1 MFASKL
7 TAVFAVFA
15 AAATAV
21 SAAPAAVFS
30 KPKTDIVFR
39 PHITSPQAG
48 DVWPVGS
55 TQTVTWD
62 TSDIPEEARN
72 QTGLILL
79 GYLEGDDTDEH
90 LGVNDPLAYNFPIT
104 AGSAQVTVPEVQS
117 RNDYVVVL
125 FGDSGNTSP
134 KFTIQNSIASSLP
147 ILPSL
152 SVPSVG
158 PSVSTP
164 AVPSVSATTLATVA
178 TPASVSTS
186 IATPSASVSA
196 AASA

>member
-39 PHITSPQAG
+39 PHITSPKAG
-48 DVWPVGS
+48 DVWPIGS
-55 TQTVTWD
+55 NQTVTWD

-79 GYLEGDDTDEH
+79 GYLVGDDTDEH

-104 AGSAQVTVPEVQS
+104 AGSAQVTVPAVKT
-117 RNDYVVVL
+117 RDDYVIVL

-134 KFTIQNSIASSLP
+134 KFTIKDSAATSLP
-147 ILPSL
+147 GLPSL
-152 SVPSVG
+152 SLPSVASSVFPPAI
-158 PSVSTP
+158 PSVTT
-164 AVPSVSATTLATVA
+164 SV
-178 TPASVSTS
+178 VSLTS
-186 IATPSASVSA
+186 PSASVSA
-196 AASA
+196 SAAASA